1 MSIGKIQTLT
11 LLIHQ
16 VSINHLFPN
25 IKMYI
30 LLTVLYT
37 FLKEFFWTCHNF
49 VTEYPTV
56 IIKNLQFELSSKTD
70 EHIVMMIMCVKS
82 KSSCQQHTCTPAVRW
97 EFLWVRLQRF
107 KCVRDC
113 QLGGEEF
120 WSLDSREAE
129 KPNYESER
137 ENFSLIFQD
146 FFLLWHNN
154 NTTLPYITMLKKG
167 KKKLKKKG

>member
-1 MSIGKIQTLT
+1 
-11 LLIHQ
+11 
-16 VSINHLFPN
+16 
-25 IKMYI
+25 MYI

-37 FLKEFFWTCHNF
+37 FLKVLFWTCHSF

-56 IIKNLQFELSSKTD
+56 IIKDLQFELSSKTD
-70 EHIVMMIMCVKS
+70 EHVVMMFMCVKS
-82 KSSCQQHTCTPAVRW
+82 KSSCQQHTCTPVVRW

-113 QLGGEEF
+113 QLGGEGF
-120 WSLDSREAE
+120 WSLDLCDAE

-137 ENFSLIFQD
+137 VNFSLIFHVFF
-146 FFLLWHNN
+146 FFLSWHIN

-167 KKKLKKKG
+167 KKKFKKKRLNSFVVLT